1 MTLEERIRNDLVKAM
16 KEEDVT
22 RRTILRFILAG
33 IKNAEKAQQK
43 AQDDAAV
50 IDVLTK
56 EVKRHRES
64 IEAFEKGNRNDL
76 VEKEKAELAIINEYL
91 PEQISRD
98 EIIAAAKRAIEEVNA
113 TGPRDKGTVM
123 SSLMPHMKGRAD
135 GKEVN
140 EIVTELLNA
149 L

>member
-1 MTLEERIRNDLVKAM
+1 MTLEERIRSDLVKAM

-22 RRTILRFILAG
+22 RREILRFILAG

-43 AQDDAAV
+43 PQDDAAV

-56 EVKRHRES
+56 EVKRHHES
-64 IEAFEKGNRNDL
+64 IEAFEKGNRTDL
-76 VEKEKAELAIINEYL
+76 ATKEKEELAIINEYL
-91 PEQISRD
+91 PEQIGHE
-98 EIIAAAKRAIEEVNA
+98 EIIAAAKAAIEKVNA
-113 TGPRDKGTVM
+113 TGPRDKGAVM
-123 SSLMPHMKGRAD
+123 SSLMPQMKGKAD

-140 EIVTELLNA
+140 EVVTELLNA